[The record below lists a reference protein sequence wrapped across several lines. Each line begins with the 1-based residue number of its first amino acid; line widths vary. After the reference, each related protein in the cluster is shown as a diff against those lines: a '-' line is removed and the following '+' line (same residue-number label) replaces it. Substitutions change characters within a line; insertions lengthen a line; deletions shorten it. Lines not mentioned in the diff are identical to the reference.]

1 MGFTEF
7 AGLVGL
13 PPEPPASVDWD
24 AVESWLKLRLP
35 SDYKAVASAYGPM
48 IVPGGELGSWLAVH
62 TPVSSDYQGWD
73 YTWWLKDTL
82 RTCSSTVRLDTPSA
96 VPPFYPAHGG
106 LLAWGDTGDGYLFWD
121 TSVSA
126 DPDEWPTVY
135 YQREWPAVEKS
146 PWHRYEMS
154 MAEFLVAAIQTGID
168 PDTHWG
174 IGPLEPKVEV
184 PEFLGVTRP
193 WSAPVRRSRGV
204 DVVRRAAL
212 RKGRGLEALAALVV
226 PPARPRLGETS
237 WDEVA
242 EQLGTGL
249 PAEYRVLMERYG
261 AGEWRGWLGF
271 FGRDELVGQVET
283 LTGFHRELREQFPQF
298 EPLSMW
304 PERGGFLPFATS
316 IDGDE
321 LGWVTV
327 GDPDGWPVLL
337 VPHDDEPVPAWRVG
351 LVDGLLGWARGY
363 APPGMP
369 EADPLEDLLELAVFA
384 AADGS

>member
-1 MGFTEF
+1 MTFSEF
-7 AGLVGL
+7 AKVVG
-13 PPEPPASVDWD
+13 PSAGTPIAVDWD

-35 SDYKAVASAYGPM
+35 GDYKEVASTYGPLD
-48 IVPGGELGSWLAVH
+48 IGGGLWLH
-62 TPVSSDYQGWD
+62 TPITDDRNWGWD
-73 YTWWLKDTL
+73 YTRWLNTTHRRCRD
-82 RTCSSTVRLDTPSA
+82 TVRLD
-96 VPPFYPAHGG
+96 VPTEVPAFHPAKGG
-106 LLAWGDTGDGYLFWD
+106 LLAWGETRHGYPLFWD
-121 TSVSA
+121 TSVSP
-126 DPDEWPTVY
+126 DPEEWTTVSFA
-135 YQREWPAVEKS
+135 REFPYVGNS

-154 MAEFLVAAIQTGID
+154 MTDFAVTAIRTGID
-168 PDTHWG
+168 RGTRWG
-174 IGPLEPKVEV
+174 VGPLPPYARR
-184 PEFLGVTRP
+184 PEWMPTTGRQWT
-193 WSAPVRRSRGV
+193 APVRRPRGV

-226 PPARPRLGETS
+226 PPAQPRLGETS

-363 APPGMP
+363 TPPGMP